1 MEHAM
6 TAETKVRPTGK
17 RNNAFKHGVFSNVTI
32 LPGEDQDDFAE
43 LGTALFLEWQPD
55 GPTETDAVFT
65 IAKCLWRKRRIQL
78 FIKATIDKRAL
89 DPHHKA
95 FDSELSDLALSTVLA
110 LDPEFFVRFFTSIH
124 ISKQKSPR
132 INPSICAT

>member
-1 MEHAM
+1 M

-65 IAKCLWRKRRIQL
+65 IAKCLWRKRR
-78 FIKATIDKRAL
+78 
-89 DPHHKA
+89 
-95 FDSELSDLALSTVLA
+95 
-110 LDPEFFVRFFTSIH
+110 
-124 ISKQKSPR
+124 
-132 INPSICAT
+132 